1 MVELTLLV
9 CFFLLNVNE
18 TYISITNFP
27 SMFFLG
33 QSFLQDQPFPLQ
45 LKKQQNPF
53 KSNKRSALTSS
64 SSSSSSS
71 SVLPLKLSSEASGR
85 TKPPATQSVSSS
97 LPFSHGLLGLSQPNG
112 VIQSTQD
119 VPLALTTKTRSD
131 VPVNLSTGGRKSSA
145 SASPT
150 PNRSR
155 DPRKSKTPKAL
166 EAWKGLSQN
175 HLVQS
180 LVDLFQHS
188 GAEQEL
194 PSSKDSDDSAEDED
208 DEDDD
213 VEDEEDDDEEDS
225 DDSLSGEI

>member
-1 MVELTLLV
+1 M
-9 CFFLLNVNE
+9 
-18 TYISITNFP
+18 P
-27 SMFFLG
+27 
-33 QSFLQDQPFPLQ
+33 
-45 LKKQQNPF
+45 
-53 KSNKRSALTSS
+53 TSS

-71 SVLPLKLSSEASGR
+71 SSLLPLKLSSEASGR
-85 TKPPATQSVSSS
+85 TKPPAAQGVSSSS
-97 LPFSHGLLGLSQPNG
+97 LPFSHGLLGLGQPNG

-119 VPLALTTKTRSD
+119 MPLALTTKPRSD
-131 VPVNLSTGGRKSSA
+131 VPVNLSTGGRKSPA

-150 PNRSR
+150 PNRTR
-155 DPRKSKTPKAL
+155 EPRKSKTPKAL
-166 EAWKGLSQN
+166 EAWRGLSQN

-225 DDSLSGEI
+225 DDSLSGENGVHYLLTPNP